1 MTTDI
6 IQTSGVVSPDVEGT
20 VSALKKFLELK
31 EEVLQE
37 NDTVMISSK
46 KYIKRS
52 GWRKIAL
59 AFNVSTEIISV
70 ERDYGSDLKICHV
83 KARAIAPNGR
93 ISEEIASC
101 DSTEFIYEDKDNKKQ
116 VKFTIHNMET
126 KAATRA
132 INRAISNL
140 VGGGEVSAEEIEQ
153 GENIANNGESQA
165 TNRSNV
171 KKNQSGNTDW
181 DAEKKEPASM
191 KQKNFIK
198 SMMENMNLEID
209 YDSLDRMTKLEA
221 HDMIDKLKKQ
231 MDGGNA

>member
-1 MTTDI
+1 MTTETEQI
-6 IQTSGVVSPDVEGT
+6 SVVVSPDVQGT
-20 VSALKKFLELK
+20 VNALQKFLDLK
-31 EEVLQE
+31 ERVLQSD
-37 NDTVMISSK
+37 DTVMISGK

-70 ERDYGSDLKICHV
+70 ERDYGSDFKVCHV
-83 KARAIAPNGR
+83 KARATAPNGR
-93 ISEEIASC
+93 ISDEIASC
-101 DSTEFIYEDKDNKKQ
+101 DSTEFQGNI
-116 VKFTIHNMET
+116 KFSVHNLET

-153 GENIANNGESQA
+153 GENVANNGESQA
-165 TNRSNV
+165 TNGSNV

-209 YDSLDRMTKLEA
+209 YDSLDKITKLEA

>member
-20 VSALKKFLELK
+20 VNALKKFLELK

-37 NDTVMISSK
+37 NDTVMISGK

-153 GENIANNGESQA
+153 GENASNNGGNET
-165 TNRSNV
+165 TNGSSI
-171 KKNQSGNTDW
+171 KKGQSGNTDFNP
-181 DAEKKEPASM
+181 EKKEPASM

-198 SMMENMNLEID
+198 SMMENMNLEVD
-209 YDSLDRMTKLEA
+209 YDALDKMTKFEA
-221 HDMIDKLKKQ
+221 HDRIEQLKKQ
-231 MDGGNA
+231 MDGAKA

>member
-6 IQTSGVVSPDVEGT
+6 VQTSGVVSPDVEGT

-93 ISEEIASC
+93 VSEEIASC
-101 DSTEFIYEDKDNKKQ
+101 DSTEFTGNI
-116 VKFTIHNMET
+116 KFSVHNLET
-126 KAATRA
+126 KSATRA

-153 GENIANNGESQA
+153 GENAANNGGNET
-165 TNRSNV
+165 TNGSTV
-171 KKNQSGNTDW
+171 KKSQSGNTDFNP
-181 DAEKKEPASM
+181 EKKEPASM

-198 SMMENMNLEID
+198 SMMENMNLEVD
-209 YDSLDRMTKLEA
+209 YDALDRMTKFEA
-221 HDMIDKLKKQ
+221 HDRIEQLKKQ
-231 MDGGNA
+231 MDGAKA

>member
-6 IQTSGVVSPDVEGT
+6 VQTSGVVSPDVEGT
-20 VSALKKFLELK
+20 ISALKKFLELK

-93 ISEEIASC
+93 VSEEIASC
-101 DSTEFIYEDKDNKKQ
+101 DSTEFQGNI
-116 VKFTIHNMET
+116 KFSVHNLET

-153 GENIANNGESQA
+153 GENENKPVNGSSNG
-165 TNRSNV
+165 TNG
-171 KKNQSGNTDW
+171 SGNVDFNP
-181 DAEKKEPASM
+181 EKKEPASM

-198 SMMENMNLEID
+198 SMMENMNLEVD
-209 YDSLDRMTKLEA
+209 YDTLDKMTKFEA
-221 HDMIDKLKKQ
+221 HDRIEQLKKQ
-231 MDGGNA
+231 MDGVKA

>member
-37 NDTVMISSK
+37 NDTVMISGK

-93 ISEEIASC
+93 VSEEIASC
-101 DSTEFIYEDKDNKKQ
+101 DSTEFQGNI
-116 VKFTIHNMET
+116 KFSVHNLET

-153 GENIANNGESQA
+153 GENITNNRGNET
-165 TNRSNV
+165 TNGSSF
-171 KKNQSGNTDW
+171 KKNHEGNIDF
-181 DAEKKEPASM
+181 DADKKEPASM

-198 SMMENMNLEID
+198 SMMENMNLEVD
-209 YDSLDRMTKLEA
+209 YDALDRMTKFEA
-221 HDMIDKLKKQ
+221 HDRIEQLKKQ
-231 MDGGNA
+231 MDGAKA

>member
-6 IQTSGVVSPDVEGT
+6 VQTSGVVSPDVEGT
-20 VSALKKFLELK
+20 VSALEKFLKLK

-93 ISEEIASC
+93 VSEEIASC
-101 DSTEFIYEDKDNKKQ
+101 DSSEFNDK
-116 VKFTIHNMET
+116 VKFSIHNMET

-153 GENIANNGESQA
+153 GTSAETDNGKQVKDGTANTSN
-165 TNRSNV
+165 SNV
-171 KKNQSGNTDW
+171 DFNP
-181 DAEKKEPASM
+181 ERKEPASL

-198 SMMENMNLEID
+198 NMMENLNLEID
-209 YDSLDRMTKLEA
+209 YDSLDKLTKFEA
-221 HDMIDKLKKQ
+221 HEKIEQLKKE
-231 MDGGNA
+231 MEGVKA

>member
-6 IQTSGVVSPDVEGT
+6 VQTSGVVSPDVEGT
-20 VSALKKFLELK
+20 VNALKKFLELK

-93 ISEEIASC
+93 VSEEIASC
-101 DSTEFIYEDKDNKKQ
+101 DSTEFTGNI
-116 VKFTIHNMET
+116 KFTIHNVET

-153 GENIANNGESQA
+153 GENAANNGGNET
-165 TNRSNV
+165 TNGSSI
-171 KKNQSGNTDW
+171 KKGQSGNTDFNP
-181 DAEKKEPASM
+181 EKKEPASM

-198 SMMENMNLEID
+198 SMMENMNLEVD
-209 YDSLDRMTKLEA
+209 YDALDRMTKFEA
-221 HDMIDKLKKQ
+221 HDRIEQLKKQ
-231 MDGGNA
+231 MDGVKA

>member
-6 IQTSGVVSPDVEGT
+6 VQTSGVVSPDVEGT
-20 VSALKKFLELK
+20 VSALEKFLKLK

-37 NDTVMISSK
+37 NDTVMISGK

-93 ISEEIASC
+93 VSEEIASC
-101 DSTEFIYEDKDNKKQ
+101 DSTEFQGNI
-116 VKFTIHNMET
+116 KFSVHNLET

-153 GENIANNGESQA
+153 GENENKPVNGSSNG
-165 TNRSNV
+165 TNG
-171 KKNQSGNTDW
+171 SGNVDFNP
-181 DAEKKEPASM
+181 EKKEPASM

-198 SMMENMNLEID
+198 SMMENMNLEVD
-209 YDSLDRMTKLEA
+209 YDTLDKMTKFEA
-221 HDMIDKLKKQ
+221 HDRIEQLKKQ
-231 MDGGNA
+231 MDGAKA

>member
-37 NDTVMISSK
+37 NDTVMISGK

-93 ISEEIASC
+93 VSEEIASC
-101 DSTEFIYEDKDNKKQ
+101 DSTEFTGNI
-116 VKFTIHNMET
+116 KFTIHNVET

-153 GENIANNGESQA
+153 GENIANNVGNET
-165 TNRSNV
+165 TNGSSI
-171 KKNQSGNTDW
+171 KKGQSGNTDFNP
-181 DAEKKEPASM
+181 EKKEPASM

-198 SMMENMNLEID
+198 SMLENMNLEVD
-209 YDSLDRMTKLEA
+209 YDALDRMTKFEA
-221 HDMIDKLKKQ
+221 HDRIEQLKKQ
-231 MDGGNA
+231 MDGAKA

>member
-1 MTTDI
+1 MTSDI
-6 IQTSGVVSPDVEGT
+6 VQISGVVSPDVEGT

-37 NDTVMISSK
+37 NDTVMISGK

-93 ISEEIASC
+93 VSEEIASC
-101 DSTEFIYEDKDNKKQ
+101 DSAEFQGNI
-116 VKFTIHNMET
+116 KFTIHNVET

-153 GENIANNGESQA
+153 GENNANNGGNQTVNGSS
-165 TNRSNV
+165 T
-171 KKNQSGNTDW
+171 KKNQAGIDW
-181 DAEKKEPASM
+181 DADKKEPASM

-198 SMMENMNLEID
+198 SMMENMNLEVD
-209 YDSLDRMTKLEA
+209 YDALDKMTKFEA
-221 HDMIDKLKKQ
+221 HDRIEQLKKQ
-231 MDGGNA
+231 MDGAKA

>member
-6 IQTSGVVSPDVEGT
+6 VQTSGVVSPDVEGT

-37 NDTVMISSK
+37 NDTVMISGK

-59 AFNVSTEIISV
+59 AFNVSTEIVSV
-70 ERDYGSDLKICHV
+70 ERDYGSDLKICHI

-101 DSTEFIYEDKDNKKQ
+101 DSTEFVYEDKDNKKQ

-153 GENIANNGESQA
+153 GENENKPVNGSSNG
-165 TNRSNV
+165 TNG
-171 KKNQSGNTDW
+171 SGNVDFNP
-181 DAEKKEPASM
+181 EKKEPASI

-198 SMMENMNLEID
+198 SMMENMNLEVD
-209 YDSLDRMTKLEA
+209 YDALDRMTKFEA
-221 HDMIDKLKKQ
+221 HDRIEQLKKQ
-231 MDGGNA
+231 MDGVKA

>member
-6 IQTSGVVSPDVEGT
+6 VQTSGVVSPDVEGT
-20 VSALKKFLELK
+20 VNALKKFLELK

-93 ISEEIASC
+93 VSEEIASC
-101 DSTEFIYEDKDNKKQ
+101 DSAEFQGNI
-116 VKFTIHNMET
+116 KFTIHNVET

-153 GENIANNGESQA
+153 GENNANNGGNQTVNGSS
-165 TNRSNV
+165 T
-171 KKNQSGNTDW
+171 KKNQAGIDW
-181 DAEKKEPASM
+181 DADKKEPASM

-198 SMMENMNLEID
+198 SMMENMNLEVD
-209 YDSLDRMTKLEA
+209 YDALDRMTKFEA
-221 HDMIDKLKKQ
+221 HDRIEQLKKQ
-231 MDGGNA
+231 MDGAKA

>member
-20 VSALKKFLELK
+20 VNALKKFLELK

-37 NDTVMISSK
+37 NDTVMISGK

-93 ISEEIASC
+93 VSEEIASC

-153 GENIANNGESQA
+153 GENNANNGGNQTVNGSS
-165 TNRSNV
+165 T
-171 KKNQSGNTDW
+171 KKNQAGIDW
-181 DAEKKEPASM
+181 DADKKEPASM

-198 SMMENMNLEID
+198 SMMENMNLEVD
-209 YDSLDRMTKLEA
+209 YDALDRMTKFEA
-221 HDMIDKLKKQ
+221 HDRIEQLKKQ
-231 MDGGNA
+231 MDGVKA

>member
-6 IQTSGVVSPDVEGT
+6 VQTSGVVSPDVEGT

-37 NDTVMISSK
+37 NDTVMISGK

-70 ERDYGSDLKICHV
+70 ERDYGSDLKMCHI
-83 KARAIAPNGR
+83 KARATAPNGR

-101 DSTEFIYEDKDNKKQ
+101 DSTEFQGNI
-116 VKFTIHNMET
+116 KFSVHNLET

-153 GENIANNGESQA
+153 GENENKPINGSSNG
-165 TNRSNV
+165 TNG
-171 KKNQSGNTDW
+171 SGNVDFNP
-181 DAEKKEPASM
+181 EKKEPAST

-198 SMMENMNLEID
+198 SMMENMNLEVD
-209 YDSLDRMTKLEA
+209 YDALDRMTKFEA
-221 HDMIDKLKKQ
+221 HDRIEQLKKQ
-231 MDGGNA
+231 MDGVKA

>member
-20 VSALKKFLELK
+20 VNALKKFLELK

-37 NDTVMISSK
+37 NDTVMISGK

-93 ISEEIASC
+93 VSEEIASC
-101 DSTEFIYEDKDNKKQ
+101 DSAEFQGNI
-116 VKFTIHNMET
+116 KFTIHNVET

-153 GENIANNGESQA
+153 GENNANNGGNQTVNGSS
-165 TNRSNV
+165 T
-171 KKNQSGNTDW
+171 KKNQAGIDW
-181 DAEKKEPASM
+181 DADKKEPASM

-198 SMMENMNLEID
+198 SMMENMNLEVD
-209 YDSLDRMTKLEA
+209 YDALDRMTKFEA
-221 HDMIDKLKKQ
+221 HDRIEQLKKQ
-231 MDGGNA
+231 MDGAKA

>member
-20 VSALKKFLELK
+20 VNALKKFLELK

-37 NDTVMISSK
+37 NDTVMISGK

-93 ISEEIASC
+93 VSEEIASC
-101 DSTEFIYEDKDNKKQ
+101 DSTEFTGNI
-116 VKFTIHNMET
+116 KFTIHNVET

-153 GENIANNGESQA
+153 GENAANNGGNET
-165 TNRSNV
+165 TNGSSI
-171 KKNQSGNTDW
+171 KKGQSGNTDFNP
-181 DAEKKEPASM
+181 EKKEPASM

-198 SMMENMNLEID
+198 SMMENMNLEVD
-209 YDSLDRMTKLEA
+209 YDALDRMTKFEA
-221 HDMIDKLKKQ
+221 HDRIEQLKKQ
-231 MDGGNA
+231 MDGAKA

>member
-6 IQTSGVVSPDVEGT
+6 VQTSGVVSPDVEGT
-20 VSALKKFLELK
+20 VSALEKFLKLK

-37 NDTVMISSK
+37 NDTVMISGK

-93 ISEEIASC
+93 VSEEIASC
-101 DSTEFIYEDKDNKKQ
+101 DSTEFQGNI
-116 VKFTIHNMET
+116 KFSVHNLET

-153 GENIANNGESQA
+153 GENVANNGGNQA
-165 TNRSNV
+165 TNGSNV

-209 YDSLDRMTKLEA
+209 YDSLDKITKLEA

>member
-6 IQTSGVVSPDVEGT
+6 VQTSGVVSPDVEGT
-20 VSALKKFLELK
+20 VNALKKFLELK

-59 AFNVSTEIISV
+59 AFNVSTEIVSV
-70 ERDYGSDLKICHV
+70 ERDYGSDLKICHI

-101 DSTEFIYEDKDNKKQ
+101 DTTEFQGNI
-116 VKFTIHNMET
+116 KFSVHNLET

-153 GENIANNGESQA
+153 GENENKPVNASSNG
-165 TNRSNV
+165 TNG
-171 KKNQSGNTDW
+171 SGNVDFNP
-181 DAEKKEPASM
+181 ERKEPAST

-198 SMMENMNLEID
+198 SMMENMNLEVD
-209 YDSLDRMTKLEA
+209 YDALDRMTKFEA
-221 HDMIDKLKKQ
+221 HDRIEQLKKQ
-231 MDGGNA
+231 MDGVKA

>member
-6 IQTSGVVSPDVEGT
+6 VQTSGVVSPDVEGT

-93 ISEEIASC
+93 VSEEIASC
-101 DSTEFIYEDKDNKKQ
+101 DSAEFQGNI
-116 VKFTIHNMET
+116 KFTIHNVET

-153 GENIANNGESQA
+153 GENNANNGGNQTVNGSS
-165 TNRSNV
+165 T
-171 KKNQSGNTDW
+171 KKNQAGIDW
-181 DAEKKEPASM
+181 DADKKEPASM

-198 SMMENMNLEID
+198 SMMENMNLEVD
-209 YDSLDRMTKLEA
+209 YDALDRMTKFEA
-221 HDMIDKLKKQ
+221 HDRIEQLKKQ
-231 MDGGNA
+231 MDGAKA

>member
-1 MTTDI
+1 MTSDI
-6 IQTSGVVSPDVEGT
+6 VQISGVVSPDVEGT

-37 NDTVMISSK
+37 NDTVMISGK

-93 ISEEIASC
+93 VSEEIASC
-101 DSTEFIYEDKDNKKQ
+101 DSAEFQGNI
-116 VKFTIHNMET
+116 KFTIHNVET

-153 GENIANNGESQA
+153 GENNANNGGNQTVNGSS
-165 TNRSNV
+165 T
-171 KKNQSGNTDW
+171 KKNQAGIDW
-181 DAEKKEPASM
+181 DADKKEPASM

-198 SMMENMNLEID
+198 SMMENMNLEVD
-209 YDSLDRMTKLEA
+209 YDALDRMTKFEA
-221 HDMIDKLKKQ
+221 HDRIEQLKKQ
-231 MDGGNA
+231 MDGAKA

>member
-6 IQTSGVVSPDVEGT
+6 VQTSGVVSPDVEGT

-37 NDTVMISSK
+37 NDTVMISGK

-59 AFNVSTEIISV
+59 AFNVSTEIVSV
-70 ERDYGSDLKICHV
+70 ERDYGSDLKICHI

-101 DSTEFIYEDKDNKKQ
+101 DTTEFQGNI
-116 VKFTIHNMET
+116 KFSVHNLET

-153 GENIANNGESQA
+153 GENENKPVNASSNG
-165 TNRSNV
+165 TNG
-171 KKNQSGNTDW
+171 SGNVDFNP
-181 DAEKKEPASM
+181 ERKEPAST

-198 SMMENMNLEID
+198 SMMENMNLEVD
-209 YDSLDRMTKLEA
+209 YDALDRMTKFEA
-221 HDMIDKLKKQ
+221 HDRIEQLKKQ
-231 MDGGNA
+231 MDGVKA

>member
-6 IQTSGVVSPDVEGT
+6 VQTSGVVSPDVEGT

-37 NDTVMISSK
+37 NDTVMISGK

-59 AFNVSTEIISV
+59 AFNVSTEIVSV
-70 ERDYGSDLKICHV
+70 ERDYGSDLKICHI

-101 DSTEFIYEDKDNKKQ
+101 DTTEFQGNI
-116 VKFTIHNMET
+116 KFSVHNLET

-153 GENIANNGESQA
+153 GENENKPVNASSNG
-165 TNRSNV
+165 TNG
-171 KKNQSGNTDW
+171 SGNVDFNP
-181 DAEKKEPASM
+181 ERKEPAST

-198 SMMENMNLEID
+198 SMMENMNLEVD
-209 YDSLDRMTKLEA
+209 YDTLDKMTKFEA
-221 HDMIDKLKKQ
+221 HDRIEQLKKQ
-231 MDGGNA
+231 MDGVKA

>member
-37 NDTVMISSK
+37 NDTVMISGK

-101 DSTEFIYEDKDNKKQ
+101 DSTEFQGNI
-116 VKFTIHNMET
+116 KFSVHNLET

-153 GENIANNGESQA
+153 GENENKPVNASSNG
-165 TNRSNV
+165 TNG
-171 KKNQSGNTDW
+171 SGNVDFNP
-181 DAEKKEPASM
+181 EKKEPAST

-198 SMMENMNLEID
+198 SMMENMNLEVD
-209 YDSLDRMTKLEA
+209 YDALDRMTKFEA
-221 HDMIDKLKKQ
+221 HDRIEQLKKQ
-231 MDGGNA
+231 MDGVKA